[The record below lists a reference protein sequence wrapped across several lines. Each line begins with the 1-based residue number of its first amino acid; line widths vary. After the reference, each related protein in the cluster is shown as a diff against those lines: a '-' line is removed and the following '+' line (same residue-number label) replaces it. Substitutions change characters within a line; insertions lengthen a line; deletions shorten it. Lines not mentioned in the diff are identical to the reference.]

1 MRDTS
6 ATLVLPGKIPELN
19 ELDHLLDRAERTIV
33 AVDGGYD
40 YLYRR
45 SVIPDTLIGDMDTI
59 SPDAVIPDSVKVIR
73 LNRRKD
79 MTDLEAALR
88 LCQEK
93 KMTDIAILGGTEGPR
108 VDMILNNISICA
120 GFALSGMR
128 ITVFGSQ
135 RIDTLAPG
143 HSISIEKGRFSVI
156 SILNNSE
163 VSIENAC
170 YDYSGALVSISS
182 LGISNETLPDKE
194 ATVLCLSGCLAVF
207 SEINPS

>member
-6 ATLVLPGKIPELN
+6 ATLVLPGRIPELK
-19 ELDHLLDRAERTIV
+19 ELDHLLDSAERTIV

-45 SVIPDTLIGDMDTI
+45 YLIPDTLIGDMDTI
-59 SPDAVIPDSVKVIR
+59 SPDAVIPDSVEVIK

-88 LCQEK
+88 LCQK
-93 KMTDIAILGGTEGPR
+93 RKMTDIAILGGTEGPR

-120 GFALSGMR
+120 GFALSGLR
-128 ITVFGSQ
+128 IAIFGSQ

-143 HSISIEKGRFSVI
+143 QFISIEKGRFSVI

-163 VSIENAC
+163 VSIENAS
-170 YDYSGALVSISS
+170 YDYSGTLVSISS

-194 ATVLCLSGCLAVF
+194 ATVRCLSGCLAIF

>member
-6 ATLVLPGKIPELN
+6 ATLVLPGKIPEQK

-40 YLYRR
+40 YLYPR

-120 GFALSGMR
+120 GFALSGLR

-135 RIDTLAPG
+135 RIDMLAPG
-143 HSISIEKGRFSVI
+143 QSISIEKGRFSVI

-163 VSIENAC
+163 VSIESAS
-170 YDYSGALVSISS
+170 YDYSGTLVSISS
-182 LGISNETLPDKE
+182 LGISNETLPE
-194 ATVLCLSGCLAVF
+194 EAATVRCLSGCLAIF